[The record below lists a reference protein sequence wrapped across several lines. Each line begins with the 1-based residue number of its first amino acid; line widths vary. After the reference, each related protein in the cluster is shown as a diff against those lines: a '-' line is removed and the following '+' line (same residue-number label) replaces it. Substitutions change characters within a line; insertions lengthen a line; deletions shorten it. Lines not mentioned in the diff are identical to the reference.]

1 MITLIE
7 YPPCST
13 CKKAK
18 AFLHDHNIEF
28 RTRHIVNDTPSKEEL
43 SRWMKTYNI
52 DVDQYF
58 NTHGKSYRSL
68 QLKDRKATL
77 SVDTKLSLL
86 SRDGMLIKRPLL
98 LMDNRLLIGFKVD
111 EWEIALKTR

>member
-18 AFLHDHNIEF
+18 AFLRAHNIDF
-28 RTRHIVNDTPSKEEL
+28 VSRHIVSETPSKEEL
-43 SRWMKTYNI
+43 LNWMQVYDLNI
-52 DVDQYF
+52 NQYF
-58 NTHGKSYRSL
+58 NTHGKKYRE
-68 QLKDRKATL
+68 LKLKNRLNTL
-77 SVDTKLSLL
+77 SDDTKLSLL

-98 LMDNRLLIGFKVD
+98 VMNNQLLIGFNVD
-111 EWEIALKTR
+111 EWKAALKSK